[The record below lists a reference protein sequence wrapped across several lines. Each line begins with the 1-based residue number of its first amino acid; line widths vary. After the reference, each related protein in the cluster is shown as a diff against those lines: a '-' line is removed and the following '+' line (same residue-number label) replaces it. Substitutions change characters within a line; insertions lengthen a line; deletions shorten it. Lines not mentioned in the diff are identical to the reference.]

1 VGSNPTP
8 RASNGG
14 SKGNNIYVK
23 SQVIS
28 EKIFYKKEMTLQNSQ
43 ISTKVVASDSS
54 NHVELERKIDS
65 VTNGLSKPYFN
76 KILKELLQ
84 KNLENANIIC
94 DYIIA
99 EQTEINI
106 KNSTKEGKIK
116 ILVWL
121 SNHFQDKKSYRNMIK
136 HDILEYL
143 NTLRKSPIEDLTQK
157 WIGSYNGRQMILNKF
172 FKWLYNP
179 HQPDHKE
186 RETPAC
192 MQGVKKLSR
201 KNNTSYKPDDI
212 WESRDHAIFLKY
224 CPLKRDR
231 CYHAMAIDMS
241 ARPHEILN
249 LRIKDIKFH
258 VNDEGIQ
265 YAEVRITN
273 GKTGSRTVPL
283 IDSLPYLKEYISSS
297 LSSSDEN
304 HPTSSNPN
312 SWLFVSTGNN
322 HGSKLTYDGLAS
334 RYEYYRRRY
343 FPSLIE
349 DETIPECDKALIRNM
364 LTKPWNLYVFRHSA
378 LTEKSQFL
386 TEAILRSHAGWTMS
400 SKMPQVYIHLNNEPS
415 KILLQK
421 RGIIKTEDKE
431 TSSLQSKQCP
441 NCFEPNKPDG
451 KFCIKCKMVL
461 SYNEYNET
469 IEGKQRRENEILK
482 LKSDY
487 ENGMQNLREE
497 MNEKFNSILSLIS
510 NNPKLVNVKSDI
522 LEKII

>member
-1 VGSNPTP
+1 
-8 RASNGG
+8 
-14 SKGNNIYVK
+14 VK

-28 EKIFYKKEMTLQNSQ
+28 EKVFYKKEMTLQDPQ
-43 ISTKVVASDSS
+43 ITKVVISDSS
-54 NHVELERKIDS
+54 KYLELERKINS
-65 VTNGLSKPYFN
+65 ITNGLSKPYFN
-76 KILKELLQ
+76 KILKELLK

-106 KNSTKEGKIK
+106 KDSTKEGKIK

-121 SNHFQDKKSYRNMIK
+121 SNHFQNKKSYRNMIK
-136 HDILEYL
+136 EDILEYL
-143 NTLRKSPIEDLTQK
+143 NTLRKSPVEDPTQK

-172 FKWLYNP
+172 FKWLYHTNE
-179 HQPDHKE
+179 PDHKE

-212 WESRDHAIFLKY
+212 WESRDHTIFLKY

-249 LRIKDIKFH
+249 LRIKDIKFY

-273 GKTGSRTVPL
+273 GKTGSRSVPL
-283 IDSLPYLKEYISSS
+283 IDSLPYLKEYLSPLLSSSPS
-297 LSSSDEN
+297 LSSSNEN
-304 HPTSSNPN
+304 HHPNSSNPN

-322 HGSKLTYDGLAS
+322 HGSKLTYDGLAT
-334 RYEYYRRRY
+334 RYEYYRKKY
-343 FPSLIE
+343 FPSLLK
-349 DETIPECDKALIRNM
+349 DETIPNSDKALIKNM

-378 LTEKSQFL
+378 LTEKNQFL
-386 TEAILRSHAGWTMS
+386 TEAVLRSHAGWTMS
-400 SKMPQVYIHLNNEPS
+400 SKMPQVYIHLSNEPS

-421 RGIIKTEDKE
+421 RGIIRAEDKE
-431 TSSLQSKQCP
+431 IKSLQSKQCP

-461 SYNEYNET
+461 SYDKYNET
-469 IEGKQRRENEILK
+469 IEEKQRENEILK
-482 LKSDY
+482 IKSDY
-487 ENGMQNLREE
+487 ENDMKRLREDME
-497 MNEKFNSILSLIS
+497 NKFQVLLSKIELS
-510 NNPKLVNVKSDI
+510 KLV
-522 LEKII
+522 

>member
-1 VGSNPTP
+1 
-8 RASNGG
+8 
-14 SKGNNIYVK
+14 
-23 SQVIS
+23 
-28 EKIFYKKEMTLQNSQ
+28 MTLQNSQ
-43 ISTKVVASDSS
+43 ISKVIASD
-54 NHVELERKIDS
+54 NKYIELERKIDS
-65 VTNGLSKPYFN
+65 ITKGLSKPYFN
-76 KILKELLQ
+76 TILKELLK

-106 KNSTKEGKIK
+106 KDSTKEGKIK

-136 HDILEYL
+136 YDVLEYL
-143 NTLRKSPIEDLTQK
+143 NTLRKSPIEDPTQK

-179 HQPDHKE
+179 YQSDHKE
-186 RETPAC
+186 RETPEC
-192 MQGVKKLSR
+192 MQGIKKLSR

-212 WESRDHAIFLKY
+212 WESRDYAIFLKY

-241 ARPHEILN
+241 ARPHELLN
-249 LRIKDIKFH
+249 LRIDDIKFY

-283 IDSLPYLKEYISSS
+283 IDSLPYLKEYLSLS

-304 HPTSSNPN
+304 HPNSSNPN

-322 HGSKLTYDGLAS
+322 HGSKLTYDGLAT
-334 RYEYYRRRY
+334 RYEYYRKRY
-343 FPSLIE
+343 FPSLLK
-349 DETIPECDKALIRNM
+349 DETILNYDKALIKNM

-386 TEAILRSHAGWTMS
+386 TEAVLRSHAGWTMS
-400 SKMPQVYIHLNNEPS
+400 SKMPQVYIHLSNESS

-431 TSSLQSKQCP
+431 TQSLQSKQCP
-441 NCFEPNKPDG
+441 NCLEPNKPDG
-451 KFCIKCKMVL
+451 KFCIKCKMIL
-461 SYNEYNET
+461 SYDEYNET
-469 IEGKQRRENEILK
+469 IEGKQRRENEISK

-497 MNEKFNSILSLIS
+497 MNQKFNNILSLIS
-510 NNPKLVNVKSDI
+510 DNPKLVNIKRDI
-522 LEKII
+522 LEKIIYK

>member
-1 VGSNPTP
+1 
-8 RASNGG
+8 
-14 SKGNNIYVK
+14 VK
-23 SQVIS
+23 SKVIP
-28 EKIFYKKEMTLQNSQ
+28 EKVFYKKEMTLQDPQ
-43 ISTKVVASDSS
+43 ISKVVVLDSKY
-54 NHVELERKIDS
+54 VELERKIDS
-65 VTNGLSKPYFN
+65 ITNGLSKPYFK
-76 KILKELLQ
+76 KILKELLK
-84 KNLENANIIC
+84 KNSDNANIIC

-116 ILVWL
+116 IIVWL

-143 NTLRKSPIEDLTQK
+143 NTLRKSPIEDPTQK

-179 HQPDHKE
+179 DEPDHKE

-192 MQGVKKLSR
+192 MQGVKKLSK

-273 GKTGSRTVPL
+273 GKTGSRSVPL
-283 IDSLPYLKEYISSS
+283 IDSLPYLKEY
-297 LSSSDEN
+297 LSSSVS
-304 HPTSSNPN
+304 SSNESNHHPNSSNAN

-322 HGSKLTYDGLAS
+322 HGSKLTYDGLAT
-334 RYEYYRRRY
+334 RYDYYKKKY
-343 FPSLIE
+343 FPSLLK
-349 DETIPECDKALIRNM
+349 DETIPDFEKALIKNM
-364 LTKPWNLYVFRHSA
+364 LTKPWNLYVIRHSA

-386 TEAILRSHAGWTMS
+386 TEAVLRSHAGWTMS

-421 RGIIKTEDKE
+421 RGIIRTEDKE
-431 TSSLQSKQCP
+431 TQSLQSKQCP

-451 KFCIKCKMVL
+451 KFCIKCRMVL
-461 SYNEYNET
+461 TYDSYNKTLEEKV
-469 IEGKQRRENEILK
+469 KQENRINQLEMEFQQIKQGQQELLELLK
-482 LKSDY
+482 HPEQLMRIA
-487 ENGMQNLREE
+487 N
-497 MNEKFNSILSLIS
+497 IH
-510 NNPKLVNVKSDI
+510 
-522 LEKII
+522 

>member
-1 VGSNPTP
+1 
-8 RASNGG
+8 
-14 SKGNNIYVK
+14 
-23 SQVIS
+23 
-28 EKIFYKKEMTLQNSQ
+28 MTLENSQ
-43 ISTKVVASDSS
+43 IRIFSTNDI
-54 NHVELERKIDS
+54 EQLERKIDS
-65 VTNGLSKPYFN
+65 LTKSLSKPYFN
-76 KILKELLQ
+76 KILKELSK

-106 KNSTKEGKIK
+106 KDSTKEGKIK

-136 HDILEYL
+136 HDIIEYL
-143 NTLRKSPIEDLTQK
+143 NTLRRSPIEDQTQK

-172 FKWLYNP
+172 FRWLYNP
-179 HQPDHKE
+179 YQSDHKE
-186 RETPAC
+186 RETPEC
-192 MQGVKKLSR
+192 MQGIKKLSR

-212 WESRDHAIFLKY
+212 WESRDNAIFLKY
-224 CPLKRDR
+224 CPLTRDR

-283 IDSLPYLKEYISSS
+283 IDSLPYLKEHMSSS

-304 HPTSSNPN
+304 HPNSSNPN

-322 HGSKLTYDGLAS
+322 HGSKLTYDGLAT
-334 RYEYYRRRY
+334 RYEYYRKRY

-349 DETIPECDKALIRNM
+349 DETIPEYDKALIRNM

-386 TEAILRSHAGWTMS
+386 TEAVLRSHAGWTMS
-400 SKMPQVYIHLNNEPS
+400 SKMPQVYIHLSNEPS

-421 RGIIKTEDKE
+421 RGIIRAEDKE
-431 TSSLQSKQCP
+431 ASSLQSKRCS
-441 NCFEPNKPDG
+441 NCNEPNKPDSR
-451 KFCIKCKMVL
+451 FCFKCKMVL
-461 SYNEYNET
+461 TFESYKET
-469 IEGKQRRENEILK
+469 LERENEKDEQIK
-482 LKSDY
+482 
-487 ENGMQNLREE
+487 GMQQQIQTIMNTLGELVKNQNDKSRLAKNLIDKG
-497 MNEKFNSILSLIS
+497 MYLS
-510 NNPKLVNVKSDI
+510 
-522 LEKII
+522 

>member
-8 RASNGG
+8 RASNVG
-14 SKGNNIYVK
+14 SKENNFYVK
-23 SQVIS
+23 SKVIS
-28 EKIFYKKEMTLQNSQ
+28 EKKIFYKREMTLQDPQ
-43 ISTKVVASDSS
+43 ISKAVIS
-54 NHVELERKIDS
+54 NSKYIELERKIDS
-65 VTNGLSKPYFN
+65 ITNGLSKPYFN
-76 KILKELLQ
+76 KILKELLK

-121 SNHFQDKKSYRNMIK
+121 SNHFHDKKSYRNMIK
-136 HDILEYL
+136 QDILEYL
-143 NTLRKSPIEDLTQK
+143 NTLRKSTIEDPTQK

-172 FKWLYNP
+172 FRWLCNP
-179 HQPDHKE
+179 DQPNHKE
-186 RETPAC
+186 RDTPVC
-192 MQGVKKLSR
+192 IQGIKKLSR

-249 LRIKDIKFH
+249 LHMKDIKFYI
-258 VNDEGIQ
+258 NDDGIQ

-283 IDSLPYLKEYISSS
+283 IDSLPYLKEY
-297 LSSSDEN
+297 LSSSSQSDEN
-304 HPTSSNPN
+304 QPNSSNPN
-312 SWLFVSTGNN
+312 SWVFISTGNN
-322 HGSKLTYDGLAS
+322 HGSKLTYDGLAT
-334 RYEYYRRRY
+334 RYEYYRKRY
-343 FPSLIE
+343 FPLLLK
-349 DETIPECDKALIRNM
+349 DETIPEHDKALIKNM

-386 TEAILRSHAGWTMS
+386 TEAVLRSHAGWTMS
-400 SKMPQVYIHLNNEPS
+400 SKMPQVYIHLSNESS

-421 RGIIKTEDKE
+421 RGIIRIEDKE
-431 TSSLQSKQCP
+431 ISTLQSKQCP
-441 NCFEPNKPDG
+441 NCLEPNKPDG
-451 KFCIKCKMVL
+451 KFCIKCRMVL
-461 SYNEYNET
+461 AYDSYNKTLEEKVKQENRINQLE
-469 IEGKQRRENEILK
+469 IELQQIKQGQQELLELLK
-482 LKSDY
+482 HP
-487 ENGMQNLREE
+487 EQIM
-497 MNEKFNSILSLIS
+497 
-510 NNPKLVNVKSDI
+510 
-522 LEKII
+522 KIANIH